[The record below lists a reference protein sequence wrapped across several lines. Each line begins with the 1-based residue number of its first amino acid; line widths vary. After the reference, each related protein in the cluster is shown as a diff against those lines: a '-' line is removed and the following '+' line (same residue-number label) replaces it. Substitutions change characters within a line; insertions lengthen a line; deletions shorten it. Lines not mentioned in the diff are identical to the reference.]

1 MFHSVKY
8 SIVLPICSRACAI
21 EENEEVTITGGQE
34 NEGGYIPTKK
44 VTRYKSDGKSE
55 NLPKMKIERF
65 NHACAQITSTD
76 GNIVSS
82 EIKVDYFFIQIL
94 QLYIVAGGRSRRS
107 PISATET
114 LVKDGGTAW
123 QSAAQLPSARELIA
137 GVGLDNG
144 RFIVTG
150 GEDVQAEELLTDV
163 LMYDHT
169 TDEWTSVGDLNT
181 ARADHAMALVPAVM
195 EDHCIFE
202 I

>member
-1 MFHSVKY
+1 M
-8 SIVLPICSRACAI
+8 
-21 EENEEVTITGGQE
+21 
-34 NEGGYIPTKK
+34 
-44 VTRYKSDGKSE
+44 
-55 NLPKMKIERF
+55 
-65 NHACAQITSTD
+65 
-76 GNIVSS
+76 
-82 EIKVDYFFIQIL
+82 
-94 QLYIVAGGRSRRS
+94 
-107 PISATET
+107 
-114 LVKDGGTAW
+114 KDGGTAW